1 MDCSVG
7 VRPPCRFTGLNA
19 AGERGHDL
27 TPFFKFALRGIE
39 RQCQSLFAEIREQV
53 AKALYWNTVTDL
65 FGRLQSPRKRV
76 VSERHAELLKILL
89 KEREM
94 ETASLFLQTRHLYT
108 VKNHAKAFV
117 RDFGHLLQLGAI
129 SIDHSRE
136 KVCINLD
143 WPTQITETEFFQK
156 VKSLPKG
163 KVYPFLT
170 S

>member
-1 MDCSVG
+1 
-7 VRPPCRFTGLNA
+7 
-19 AGERGHDL
+19 
-27 TPFFKFALRGIE
+27 LRGIA

-76 VSERHAELLKILL
+76 LSERHAELLKILL

-94 ETASLFLQTRHLYT
+94 DLATLMERTRHLYK
-108 VKNHAKAFV
+108 VKNYAKAFV
-117 RDFGHLLQLGAI
+117 RDFGHLLQLGAVLI
-129 SIDHSRE
+129 VRSRE
-136 KVCINLD
+136 KIGINLD

-170 S
+170 R